1 MTAIPPGGDAGTPQN
16 PPEAAKKKKLPITA
30 NQVTVARILALPFP
44 CWALLAR
51 PEPAVMWVAFF
62 FGALVGCTDF
72 VDGWMARRDGST
84 TLGALLDPVAD
95 KLFIA
100 MLLLPCVAN
109 ADCPGWA
116 AGALFVRELLITSL
130 RSSLARR
137 QTSLKTSQ
145 LGKLKTVVQMGGI
158 AAFFLTVFVPA
169 DSVAFVEAACGAAF
183 VVLAVWWYVRRRQMP
198 LWLAATPLLLFT
210 IAAIAQFGPGTQEE
224 AAKLAGTSVFLLMVL
239 FTWISGADYLTGSV
253 RALRATGGIQ
263 FPDVVR
269 VGWSIAHGLA
279 LVPLLGDHRYF
290 DVAHPLRGL
299 ALPVIVSLCAEL
311 SLGGLENMVTE
322 ERRRF
327 ARGSVLPT
335 FLAAVVVGVCAWF
348 ELAPASVLE
357 LAAWGLALFSVVNL
371 VVAFVLDR
379 DVFFAPHQP
388 VE

>member
-1 MTAIPPGGDAGTPQN
+1 MTETTTTAPPP
-16 PPEAAKKKKLPITA
+16 AKKKKLPITA

-62 FGALVGCTDF
+62 FGAVVGCTDF

-137 QTSLKTSQ
+137 ETSLKTSQ

-169 DSVAFVEAACGAAF
+169 DSVALVEASCGAAF
-183 VVLAVWWYVRRRQMP
+183 VVLAVWWYARRRQMP

-210 IAAIAQFGPGTQEE
+210 IAAIAHFGPIVADITPERS
-224 AAKLAGTSVFLLMVL
+224 AKLAGTAVFLLMVF

-253 RALRATGGIQ
+253 RALRATGGIKVD
-263 FPDVVR
+263 DVVR
-269 VGWSIAHGLA
+269 VGWSFAHGLA
-279 LVPLLGDHRYF
+279 LVPLLGDELRLIMP
-290 DVAHPLRGL
+290 DLRGFGATDKPQDIADYTTEKLVADLFAL
-299 ALPVIVSLCAEL
+299 ADALVMTCACWIIFSYRGPL
-311 SLGGLENMVTE
+311 S
-322 ERRRF
+322 F
-327 ARGSVLPT
+327 
-335 FLAAVVVGVCAWF
+335 
-348 ELAPASVLE
+348 
-357 LAAWGLALFSVVNL
+357 
-371 VVAFVLDR
+371 
-379 DVFFAPHQP
+379 
-388 VE
+388 